1 MKMLVVFEKLGA
13 HRFIG
18 HLDLVRAMQRALRRA
33 GLPVCYSQGFN
44 PHLLLSFAAPL
55 SVGTEGEREI
65 MELPLC
71 GDISEAD
78 FLAKINQALP
88 EGLKA
93 RGARLLPDEAAPAMA
108 RLFCA
113 VYRLVPENHAAELR
127 AALPG
132 FLSQQRIPYLKKTKS
147 GERMDDLRPLIYNL
161 TWREGALIAV
171 LAASETGTA
180 KPDQLADALCAFAGI
195 GRPRFGVTRAALLDG
210 AFVPLEEP

>member
-18 HLDLVRAMQRALRRA
+18 HLDLVRAMQRALRRS

-65 MELPLC
+65 MELPLA
-71 GDISEAD
+71 GGISEAD
-78 FLAKINQALP
+78 FLDTINRALP

-93 RGARLLPDEAAPAMA
+93 RAARLLPDEAPPAMA
-108 RLFCA
+108 RLFSA
-113 VYRLVPENHAAELR
+113 VYRLVPDGNADTLR

-132 FLSQQRIPYLKKTKS
+132 FLEQERIPYLKKTKS

-161 TWREGALIAV
+161 TFKDGALIAV
-171 LAASETGTA
+171 LAAAESGTA

-195 GRPRFGVTRAALLDG
+195 DKPRFSITRAALLDE
-210 AFVPLEEP
+210 AFVPLEGH

>member
-18 HLDLVRAMQRALRRA
+18 HLDLVRAMQRALRRS

-44 PHLLLSFAAPL
+44 PHLLLSFASPL

-71 GDISEAD
+71 GEISEAD
-78 FLAKINQALP
+78 FLQKINRVLP

-93 RGARLLPDEAAPAMA
+93 RGARLLADEAAPAMA

-113 VYRLVPENHAAELR
+113 VYRLVPDSKQEELR
-127 AALPG
+127 LALPG
-132 FLSQQRIPYLKKTKS
+132 FLLQERIPYLKKTKS
-147 GERMDDLRPLIYNL
+147 GEKMDDLRPLIYNL
-161 TWREGALIAV
+161 TFKEGALIAV
-171 LAASETGTA
+171 LAAAESGTA
-180 KPDQLADALCAFAGI
+180 KPDQLAEALCAFAGI
-195 GRPRFGVTRAALLDG
+195 DKPRFSVTRAALLDG
-210 AFVPLEEP
+210 AFVPLEGH

>member
-18 HLDLVRAMQRALRRA
+18 HLDLVRAMQRALRRS

-65 MELPLC
+65 MELPLG

-78 FLAKINQALP
+78 FLDRLNRALP
-88 EGLKA
+88 MGLKA
-93 RGARLLPDEAAPAMA
+93 RAARLLPDEAPPAMA
-108 RLFCA
+108 RLFSA
-113 VYRLVPENHAAELR
+113 VYRLVPDSHAKELQ

-132 FLSQQRIPYLKKTKS
+132 FLAQERVPFLKKTKS
-147 GERMDDLRPLIYNL
+147 GERADDLRPLVYNL
-161 TWREGALIAV
+161 TFRDGALIAV
-171 LAASETGTA
+171 LAASEKGTA
-180 KPDQLADALCAFAGI
+180 KPDQLAEALCAFAGVEK
-195 GRPRFGVTRAALLDG
+195 PRFLMTRTALLDE
-210 AFVPLEEP
+210 AFVPLEGH